1 MTMRSEKRKKRKLK
15 SWPLVV
21 LFFVI
26 TIGILVYCV
35 LDIKTSLKGKG
46 KSTKVQVLN
55 EIKEYGYKL
64 EETDNKYFK
73 SLFNKL
79 KKELEKEEINE
90 EEYASLVS
98 QLFITD
104 FYSLDDAINK
114 NDIGGRQFIYSD
126 YEDTFVKLAKST
138 VYKYVEN
145 DTYGKR
151 DQDLPTI
158 TKVEVTDIKQST
170 YKSDSGVT
178 DSSAYDVSL
187 KVTYKEDLGYP
198 TVINLT
204 LVHDD
209 KKLSIASMK

>member
-1 MTMRSEKRKKRKLK
+1 MRSEKRKKRKLK

-35 LDIKTSLKGKG
+35 LDIKNSLKSKG
-46 KSTKVQVLN
+46 KSSEVQVVN
-55 EIKEYGYKL
+55 EISNYGYKL
-64 EETDNKYFK
+64 EETDTKYFK

-79 KKELEKEEINE
+79 KKELEKETVDEQ
-90 EEYASLVS
+90 EYASLVS

-104 FYSLDDAINK
+104 FYSLDAAINK
-114 NDIGGRQFIYSD
+114 NDIGGRQFVYSD
-126 YEDTFVKLAKST
+126 FEDTFIKLAKSS

-151 DQDLPTI
+151 DQELPNVTN
-158 TKVEVTDIKQST
+158 VEVTDIKRST
-170 YKSDSGVT
+170 YKSDSKS
-178 DSSAYDVSL
+178 DDNAYDVSL
-187 KVTYKEDLGYP
+187 KVTYKKDLGYP

-204 LVHDD
+204 LIHDD
-209 KKLSIASMK
+209 KLLSIASMK

>member
-1 MTMRSEKRKKRKLK
+1 MRSEKRKKRKLK

-178 DSSAYDVSL
+178 DSSAYD
-187 KVTYKEDLGYP
+187 DLGYP